1 MTASLL
7 SRLSDNH
14 PLHTEDDYHWAVQT
28 QDSLLNELKMLLMSR
43 VRLLDIENISLVNNS
58 VLNYGIDE
66 SFSKIEE
73 INARLS
79 MLENLLKKA
88 ISRFEPRLT
97 NVELTTSTND
107 LQAMN
112 FILRAHYLHQPVTI
126 ELRWD
131 DCTGRFYFNE

>member
-14 PLHTEDDYHWAVQT
+14 PLHSEDDFHWAGQT
-28 QDSLLNELKMLLMSR
+28 QDALLSELKMLLMSR
-43 VRLLDIENISLVNNS
+43 VRLLDIENIPLINSS

-73 INARLS
+73 INARLTV
-79 MLENLLKKA
+79 LETRLKKA
-88 ISRFEPRLT
+88 VSRFEPRLT
-97 NVELTTSTND
+97 NVELTSSTSN
-107 LQAMN
+107 LQVMN
-112 FILRAHYLHQPVTI
+112 FILHANYLHQPVTI

>member
-7 SRLSDNH
+7 SRLSDNY
-14 PLHTEDDYHWAVQT
+14 PLRTEDDYHWVEQT
-28 QDSLLNELKMLLMSR
+28 QDILLTELKMLLMSR
-43 VRLLDIENISLVNNS
+43 VRLLDIENIPLINSS

-73 INARLS
+73 INARLP
-79 MLENLLKKA
+79 MLETRLKNA
-88 ISRFEPRLT
+88 FSRFEPRLT
-97 NVELTTSTND
+97 NVKLSSSTNN

-112 FILRAHYLHQPVTI
+112 FILHAHYLHQPVTI